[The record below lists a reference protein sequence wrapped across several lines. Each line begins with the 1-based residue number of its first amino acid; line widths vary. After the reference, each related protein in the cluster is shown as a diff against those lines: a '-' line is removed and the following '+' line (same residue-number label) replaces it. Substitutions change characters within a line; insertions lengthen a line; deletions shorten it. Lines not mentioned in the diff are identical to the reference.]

1 MTINF
6 IIFQADFLNMLNGES
21 SKTLDYPYIY
31 HRTIELNLEQTIAA
45 SSFQFVLL
53 SQGSNNTIHGKTVAT
68 GTLRNACI
76 QQICT

>member
-1 MTINF
+1 M
-6 IIFQADFLNMLNGES
+6 
-21 SKTLDYPYIY
+21 
-31 HRTIELNLEQTIAA
+31 TIELNLEQTIAA